1 MNPLK
6 FSYFERDLQFHFE
19 AGTSRGVLKSKKSYF
34 FAINYNNKQFVG
46 EAGPL
51 RGLSPEFQEDLFE
64 SFQASINHQLSRSI
78 PQDLTELRKQLQQH
92 PFQEASFQMA
102 YEMAFRAYFN
112 REGMVYFD
120 NAYTR
125 GQKTLPVN
133 GLIWMGTSA
142 FMLQQIEEKLAE
154 GYTCLKLKIGAID
167 FQQELDIL
175 ASIRKR
181 YTSAEITLRVD
192 ANGAFSIQEA
202 PQKLAQLAKFDLHSI
217 EQPIRAGQWEAME
230 KLCATSPIPIALDE
244 ELIGIRNRAEKINL
258 LESIRPPF
266 IILKPSL
273 LGGFFET
280 QEWIELAEERQIAW
294 WITSALESNYGLEAI
309 CQFTANYPVTLP
321 QGLGTGKLFI
331 NNFHPLLRH

>member
-133 GLIWMGTSA
+133 GLIWMGTPA